1 MCSVAKTEA
10 AERAPETF
18 SLGQVL
24 RAWRKSRGAD
34 LPGLPPHH
42 WKVIGRLSACRTP
55 DMGGHVYRCEDCG
68 RDHFAPHSCRDR
80 HCPGCQPMRGF
91 DWTEAQVKSLLPVP
105 YFHVV
110 FTLPHELNPLIAQN
124 QAPLYKLLFD
134 TASSI
139 LLEFGRNRFKAQI
152 GITTVLHTWS
162 QNLSDHYHL
171 HCIVTGGGLRLDGSG
186 WATSPKHYLFPVK
199 ALSKKFRGKYRAG
212 LQRLFEAGELEF
224 HGRMEACRS
233 PGEFRKLLAQS
244 CRKKWVIYAKRPFAG
259 PEQVIAY
266 LARYTHRV
274 GITNNRI
281 RNLDETGRRVTFQ
294 YRDYADRHRQKQMT
308 LSLDEFVRRFRLHI
322 LPARFVKI
330 RHYGLLSNRTRSR
343 KVAAARKALGV
354 DSSKLAELLAR
365 INQPRD
371 PAALKCPYCESGK
384 VRLIQVMIPA
394 WRMARAPP

>member
-1 MCSVAKTEA
+1 MCSVTSTEA
-10 AERAPETF
+10 ALRAPEQF

-24 RAWRKSRGAD
+24 RAWLKNREED

-42 WKVIGRLSACRTP
+42 WKVIGRLAACRTP
-55 DMGGHVYRCEDCG
+55 EMGGHVYRCKECG
-68 RDHFAPHSCRDR
+68 RDHFVPHSCRDR

-91 DWTEAQVKSLLPVP
+91 DWMQAQVESLLPVP

-124 QAPLYKLLFD
+124 QAALYKLLFD

-152 GITTVLHTWS
+152 GVTTVLHTWS
-162 QNLSDHYHL
+162 QNLGDHYHL

-186 WATSPKHYLFPVK
+186 WAKCPKHYLFPVK

-212 LQRLFEAGELEF
+212 LQRLFDAGELEF
-224 HGRMEACRS
+224 HGKMEASRP
-233 PGEFRKLLAQS
+233 PGAFRKLLWRA
-244 CRKKWVIYAKRPFAG
+244 CREKWVVYAKRPFAG

-274 GITNNRI
+274 GITNSRI
-281 RNLDETGRRVTFQ
+281 KNLDEAANQVTFQ
-294 YRDYADRHRQKQMT
+294 YKDYADKNRHKQMT

-330 RHYGLLSNRTRSR
+330 RHYGLLSNRTRSE
-343 KVAAARKALGV
+343 KVAEARKALGV
-354 DSSKLAELLAR
+354 ESSQLAELLAR
-365 INQPRD
+365 ANESRD
-371 PAALKCPYCESGK
+371 PPGPKCPHCQSGN
-384 VRLIQVMIPA
+384 VRLIQVILPP
-394 WRMARAPP
+394 WRIARAPP